1 MKEVIMTPG
10 THIEYETSQKS
21 ITFGDEDLTINLKN
35 REMDETVTIDICS
48 DKQGF
53 LVVGAE
59 TGSRYVAQIEI
70 PAREY
75 TEETVESDDDETTV
89 QNVAVPFDIDKC
101 TIYLW
106 GMEV

>member
-1 MKEVIMTPG
+1 MKEVIKTPG
-10 THIEYETSQKS
+10 THIEYETSAKL

-48 DKQGF
+48 NKHGF

-75 TEETVESDDDETTV
+75 IEESIRSDDSEAAVHNT
-89 QNVAVPFDIDKC
+89 AVPFDIDKC